1 MASWLVCFR
10 ASLSVGERAAIV
22 RGAGARL
29 AHTAAGTPLGDGEVA
44 VEVEADAGAVARL
57 RARPEVIAVYPNS
70 EMTLY

>member
-10 ASLSVGERAAIV
+10 ASVPVAERAAIV

-29 AHTAAGTPLGDGEVA
+29 AQTASGTPLGDEVA
-44 VEVEADAGAVARL
+44 VEVEADAPAVARL
-57 RARPEVIAVYPNS
+57 RARPEVTAVYPNS